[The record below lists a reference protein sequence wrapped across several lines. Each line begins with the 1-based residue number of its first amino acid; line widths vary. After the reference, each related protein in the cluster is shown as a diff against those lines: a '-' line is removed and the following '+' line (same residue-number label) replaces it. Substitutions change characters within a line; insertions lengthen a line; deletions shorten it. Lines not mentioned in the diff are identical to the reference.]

1 MPTYT
6 CEKCNKAFAK
16 KNDYTRHA
24 ENRKTDC
31 TGKTVEQLA
40 AEKAAAMLEVKN
52 VESGSS
58 ALIINLVK
66 QIHQVMYT
74 RDAITG
80 QKAFYDTIKLL
91 FLRFIQPQVCPG
103 GKLAGLLNNPKYY
116 NITDFE
122 PQYVNLLVFDNLV
135 DIITE
140 HSSDNTFLHNT
151 ISMVWD
157 MLSAND
163 FTKNVFQDRKSFNCA
178 PQTIGMCMRMIRN
191 TLKDVHFDD
200 LKTDIKGEIY
210 EHFINYYTGS
220 GGKAFGQF
228 FTPRNLIQRI
238 FELNQT
244 LFPDMQ
250 PNNVY
255 DPCAGTGGFL
265 TEMIKNFNIDPEN
278 ICGGEI
284 EPDTYATGLMNLI
297 LATGTI
303 CNLDNHDSLT
313 ENSIQQYDW
322 IATNPPFG
330 VKQKYAE
337 LIERGQGKPIKT
349 KRKSQV
355 SMKYFD
361 MADDMYPVKTNDG
374 SALFL
379 QHCICKLATG
389 GVCNIVLPD
398 GQLMTGKSFKPLREY
413 LIENCVLKAVLKV
426 PSGAFEHAGVQ
437 TCVLFFQYIPGY
449 STEVVDFY
457 ETDKKCMSLNKVG
470 SVNFAELPEDHNK
483 PLNWQMYKQQ
493 IIERPIESNWEIK
506 TLGEVCSLQ
515 IGGTP
520 SRENKTY
527 FEGNIPWVSVR
538 ELNNNVITDTTE
550 KLSEA
555 GVKNSNVKL
564 VKKGSILMSF
574 KLSVG
579 KLSIAGIDLYTNEA
593 IVGINSLDPNYLQ
606 NMYIYYYLS
615 GFEFQNLTS
624 GCIGQ
629 GNLNKESLSNIP
641 IPIPSLEKQQE
652 IINKCQQYDQKIK
665 LLQTNIENNNQVRPI
680 IKELYIDTL
689 FNGETKKLG
698 EICELKAG
706 KFTTSSNNPDG
717 KYPFYTG
724 NAENPSHRH
733 DDYCFDG
740 QEYLILTKDGSV
752 YGEANV
758 DTRGIGKTYYAF
770 GKSAGTSG
778 QVSIYCQNQI
788 SVKYLYYYLS
798 SVRSDIIKLA
808 STSNGLGHISI
819 ESLRDINVP
828 VPTLEKQIEIIA
840 RFEQIDKQN
849 NLLSETIIKVEQVKK
864 EYLNQYFNIT
874 E

>member
-16 KNDYTRHA
+16 KNDYTRHV

-103 GKLAGLLNNPKYY
+103 GKLAGLLNNPKY
-116 NITDFE
+116 IDIDDFE
-122 PQYVNLLVFDNLV
+122 PQHAYLLVFDNLV
-135 DIITE
+135 NAITE
-140 HSSDNTFLHNT
+140 HSSDDTYVHNT
-151 ISMVWD
+151 LSMVWD
-157 MLSAND
+157 MLSVND
-163 FTKNVFQDRKSFNCA
+163 FTKNVFQKRKSFHCKT
-178 PQTIGMCMRMIRN
+178 QTIGICMRMIRN

-210 EHFINYYTGS
+210 EHFINYYTGN

-238 FELNQT
+238 FELNQS

-250 PNNVY
+250 PENVY
-255 DPCAGTGGFL
+255 DPCTGTGGFL

-303 CNLDNHDSLT
+303 CNLRNHDSLT

-330 VKQKYAE
+330 VKQKYTE
-337 LIERGQGKPIKT
+337 LIERGQGKPIKI

-355 SMKYFD
+355 SMEYFD

-398 GQLMTGKSFKPLREY
+398 GQLMSGKSFKALREY

-437 TCVLFFQYIPGY
+437 TCVLFFRYIPGY
-449 STEVVDFY
+449 STEIVDFY

-470 SVNFAELPEDHNK
+470 SVNFADLPEDHNK
-483 PLNWQMYKQQ
+483 PLTWQMYKQQ
-493 IIERPIESNWEIK
+493 FKEVPIESNWEVK
-506 TLGEVCSLQ
+506 TLGEICRFIPAGKRKSSEGKETGQYPLYYCSILGHLYMDSYDYEDTEV
-515 IGGTP
+515 II
-520 SRENKTY
+520 NKT
-527 FEGNIPWVSVR
+527 N
-538 ELNNNVITDTTE
+538 
-550 KLSEA
+550 
-555 GVKNSNVKL
+555 
-564 VKKGSILMSF
+564 GS
-574 KLSVG
+574 G
-579 KLSIAGIDLYTNEA
+579 KCMIYLADGKYSIAQSVVRLKTDNPTTTR
-593 IVGINSLDPNYLQ
+593 YL
-606 NMYIYYYLS
+606 YYYLTSQKDKLEELYS
-615 GFEFQNLTS
+615 GVNQKQ
-624 GCIGQ
+624 I
-629 GNLNKESLSNIP
+629 SNEDLKLFN

-652 IINKCQQYDQKIK
+652 IINKCKSHDQKIK
-665 LLQTNIENNNQVRPI
+665 LLQTNIDNNNQAKLI

-698 EICELKAG
+698 DICELKTG

-724 NAENPSHRH
+724 NAENPSHKH
-733 DDYCFDG
+733 DEYCFDG
-740 QEYLILTKDGSV
+740 REYLILTKDGGAGANV
-752 YGEANV
+752 YGDNI
-758 DTRGIGKTYYAF
+758 GLGKTYYVC
-770 GKSAGTSG
+770 GKSAGTSH
-778 QVSIYCQNQI
+778 QLAIYCQSNI
-788 SVKYLYYYLS
+788 SVKYLYYYLTS
-798 SVRSDIIKLA
+798 IKNNIMDLA
-808 STSNGLGHISI
+808 KYTTGLGCISL
-819 ESLRDINVP
+819 ESLRDIAIP
-828 VPTLEKQIEIIA
+828 VPTLEKQQEIIT
-840 RFEQIDKQN
+840 RFEQIDNQN

-864 EYLNQYFNIT
+864 EYLNQYFNIIRDNDGQSAL
-874 E
+874 